1 MTVSSADERV
11 RVLYWFNQPT
21 PYVVARFN
29 AAAERPELDFHAVFS
44 EVRQS
49 DRSWNVDESEW
60 NFPARY
66 LGRVRLPLRELVKLR
81 PDVFLLEYDRWNL
94 AVGAALGFVYAK
106 RVGFRV
112 LPNFDAWSQRTWWR
126 EAGKHLLFKAI
137 DGAKVSGPDG
147 AALATRYGLPE
158 DRIATV
164 TQSINVA
171 HYSRSRE
178 MPAEDRHRR
187 RGELGLSGCV
197 FIYVGRLWAG
207 KGLDELFEAY
217 RRLYAIRSDVTILIV
232 GDGVE
237 YERYVHSCSDLPS
250 VKFAGFVQPAALPE
264 WYAICDVLV
273 FPTHGDPNGLVV
285 EEALAAGLPV
295 ITSDAAG
302 DIWTRVPETVGC
314 IFPVGDVDALVKAML
329 LLADPLKRQPMR
341 HEGSKL
347 VEHKDDQRYAE
358 DLVRFAQNLVRQPR
372 RRTVRRIACTV
383 LGQLLSRPWRPHD
396 LIPRDYRLGP
406 KMVPLRSAERRKV
419 LRL

>member
-49 DRSWNVDESEW
+49 DRSWDVDESTW

-66 LGRVRLPLRELVKLR
+66 LTRIKLPLRELVKLR

-94 AVGAALGFVYAK
+94 AVGAVLGLVYAR

-126 EAGKHLLFKAI
+126 EVGKHVLFKAI
-137 DGAKVSGPDG
+137 DGVKVSGPDG

-171 HYSRSRE
+171 HYSRSRN
-178 MPAEDRHRR
+178 MAAEERHCRR
-187 RGELGLSGCV
+187 EELGLSGCV

-207 KGLDELFEAY
+207 KGLDDLFEAY
-217 RRLYAIRSDVTILIV
+217 RQLCAIRSDVSLLIV

-237 YERYVHSCSDLPS
+237 YERYVGCFSDIPG
-250 VKFAGFVQPAALPE
+250 VKFAGFVQPDALPE
-264 WYAICDVLV
+264 WYSICDALV
-273 FPTHGDPNGLVV
+273 FPTQGDPNGLVV
-285 EEALAAGLPV
+285 DEALAAGLPV

-302 DIWTRVPETVGC
+302 DIWTRVPETVGY
-314 IFPVGDVDALVKAML
+314 IFPVGDVDALLKAML
-329 LLADPLKRQPMR
+329 MLADPLNRQPMS
-341 HEGSKL
+341 HEASKW
-347 VEHKDDQRYAE
+347 VEQKHDERYAQ
-358 DLVRFAQNLVRQPR
+358 DLVRFVQNLVRQPR
-372 RRTVRRIACTV
+372 RRAALRSICSV
-383 LGQLLSRPWRPHD
+383 LGRLLSGPRRVHGLTPRP
-396 LIPRDYRLGP
+396 
-406 KMVPLRSAERRKV
+406 
-419 LRL
+419 